1 MRSLSFRLLCLT
13 IFFVMV
19 SEVLIYTPSIARFR
33 LTYLTE
39 KLDKAHLAALTID
52 GSPDRVI
59 SQELTFELLDH
70 VGAYEIVVT
79 GAEGSRKSLSRPMFP
94 TGEVE
99 VSLYD
104 PMPVELVVDA
114 FDALFQTGNRI
125 LRVTGPAP
133 MDPASTVSITID
145 EFPLR
150 EVMYDFSWRILTLSV
165 LISVFTAALVFVSLR
180 WLLVRPLQ
188 RITESL
194 VAFRKRPED
203 RSTDLDDRGRRD
215 EIGVALRELGLMKE
229 EMRAALRQRTRL
241 AALGTAVS
249 KISHDLRNMLSTA
262 TLISDRLAM
271 SQDPDVQKVTPTLV
285 KAIDRAVA
293 LCSTT
298 LNFTRETPPLKLA
311 PLRLADLIADLRA
324 DLAPVQGREI
334 QVHLDQT
341 GDVVIQADRDQMY
354 RALSNIASNAVN
366 AGADTLRVTVREEGG
381 RLLVDLADNGPG
393 IPEEGRG
400 RLFQP
405 FQFSTRRDG
414 TGLGLTIARD
424 LVQAHG
430 GSLTLERTGSDGSTF
445 RMNLPVQS
453 AG

>member
-13 IFFVMV
+13 IFFVML

-39 KLDKAHLAALTID
+39 KLDNAHLAALAID
-52 GSPDRVI
+52 GSPDRMI

-79 GAEGSRKSLSRPMFP
+79 GPDGDTRSLSRPMRP
-94 TGEVE
+94 PGEVY

-104 PMPVELVVDA
+104 PMPLELVYDA

-133 MDPASTVSITID
+133 MEPAATVTVTLD

-150 EVMYDFSWRILTLSV
+150 AVMYDFSWRILTLSV

-188 RITESL
+188 RITGSL
-194 VAFRKRPED
+194 VAFRQRPED
-203 RSTDLDDRGRRD
+203 RSTDLDDGGRRD

-262 TLISDRLAM
+262 TLISDRLSL

-285 KAIDRAVA
+285 KAIDRAAA

-298 LNFTRETPPLKLA
+298 LNFARETPPLRVA
-311 PLRLADLIADLRA
+311 PVRLADLVSELREELQAPQGGEVRLELTGAEDLE
-324 DLAPVQGREI
+324 L
-334 QVHLDQT
+334 L
-341 GDVVIQADRDQMY
+341 ADRDQMY
-354 RALSNIASNAVN
+354 RVFSNIASNAVN
-366 AGADTLRVTVREEGG
+366 AGADALRIVARVEGA
-381 RLLVDLADNGPG
+381 RAVIDVIDNGPG

-405 FQFSTRRDG
+405 FQFSSRRDG

-424 LVQAHG
+424 LAQAHG
-430 GSLTLERTGSDGSTF
+430 GTLTLERTGADGSAF
-445 RMNLPVQS
+445 RLDVPRH
-453 AG
+453 AGP

>member
-39 KLDKAHLAALTID
+39 KLDKAHLAALTTD

-70 VGAYEIVVT
+70 VGAYEIVV
-79 GAEGSRKSLSRPMFP
+79 EGPDGGRRSLSRPMFP
-94 TGEVE
+94 QGEVE
-99 VSLYD
+99 VSLTD
-104 PMPVELVVDA
+104 PMPLELVVDA
-114 FDALFQTGNRI
+114 FEALFQTGNRI

-133 MDPASTVSITID
+133 MEAASTVSITID

-150 EVMYDFSWRILTLSV
+150 QVMYDFSWRILTLSV
-165 LISVFTAALVFVSLR
+165 LISVFTAALVFISLR

-188 RITESL
+188 RMTESL

-262 TLISDRLAM
+262 TLISDRLSL

-298 LNFTRETPPLKLA
+298 LNFTRETPPLTLA
-311 PLRLADLIADLRA
+311 PVRLADLIADLRSE
-324 DLAPVQGREI
+324 LAELPEKRVQILFSQQGEC
-334 QVHLDQT
+334 VF
-341 GDVVIQADRDQMY
+341 QADRDQMF
-354 RALSNIASNAVN
+354 RVLANIASNAVN
-366 AGADTLRVTVREEGG
+366 AGAETLRIDAWEAEG
-381 RLLVDLADNGPG
+381 RLLVDIADDGPG

-405 FQFSTRRDG
+405 FQFSSRRDG

-430 GSLTLERTGSDGSTF
+430 GMLTLERTGSDGSTF
-445 RMNLPVQS
+445 RMNLPVH
-453 AG
+453 AGM

>member
-1 MRSLSFRLLCLT
+1 MRSLSFRVLCLT

-19 SEVLIYTPSIARFR
+19 SEVMIYTPSIARFR

-39 KLDKAHLAALTID
+39 KMDKAHLAAMAID
-52 GSPDRVI
+52 GSPDRII

-79 GAEGSRKSLSRPMFP
+79 GPDGDTRSLSRPMRP
-94 TGEVE
+94 PGEVQI
-99 VSLYD
+99 SLYS
-104 PMPVELVVDA
+104 PMAMELVFDA

-133 MDPASTVSITID
+133 MESAATVTVTLD

-150 EVMYDFSWRILTLSV
+150 AVMYDYSWRILTLSV

-180 WLLVRPLQ
+180 WLLVRPLE
-188 RITESL
+188 RITGSL

-203 RSTDLDDRGRRD
+203 RSTDLDDRARRD

-249 KISHDLRNMLSTA
+249 KISHDLRNMLATA
-262 TLISDRLAM
+262 TLISDRLSM

-285 KAIDRAVA
+285 KAIDRAAA

-298 LNFTRETPPLKLA
+298 LNFARETPPLKLA
-311 PLRLADLIADLRA
+311 PVRLAEIVAELNAELVAPADGAFRIVLSEDA
-324 DLAPVQGREI
+324 DFVL
-334 QVHLDQT
+334 
-341 GDVVIQADRDQMY
+341 QADRDQMY
-354 RALSNIASNAVN
+354 RVFANIASNAVN
-366 AGADTLRVTVREEGG
+366 AGADTLRLVVREEGG
-381 RLLVDLADNGPG
+381 RLLVDIVDNGPG

-405 FQFSTRRDG
+405 FQFSSRRDG

-430 GSLTLERTGSDGSTF
+430 GTLTLERTGASGSTF
-445 RMNLPVQS
+445 RVNVPLR
-453 AG
+453 ATA

>member
-1 MRSLSFRLLCLT
+1 MRSLSFRVLCLT

-39 KLDKAHLAALTID
+39 RLDKAHLAALTID
-52 GSPDRVI
+52 GSPDRAI
-59 SQELTFELLDH
+59 SRELTFELLDH

-79 GAEGSRKSLSRPMFP
+79 GGEGDRRALSRPMRP
-94 TGEVE
+94 PGQVE
-99 VSLYD
+99 VSLVD
-104 PMPVELVVDA
+104 PMALELVIDA

-133 MDPASTVSITID
+133 MDPAATVVVTLD
-145 EFPLR
+145 EYPLR
-150 EVMYDFSWRILTLSV
+150 AEMYDFSWRILNLSI

-180 WLLVRPLQ
+180 WLMVRPLE
-188 RITESL
+188 RITGSL

-203 RSTDLDDRGRRD
+203 RVSDLDDGGRRD

-241 AALGTAVS
+241 VALGTAVS
-249 KISHDLRNMLSTA
+249 KISHDLRNMLATA

-271 SQDPDVQKVTPTLV
+271 SQDPDVQRITPTLV
-285 KAIDRAVA
+285 RAIDRAA
-293 LCSTT
+293 ELCSTT
-298 LNFTRETPPLKLA
+298 LNFARETPPLTLA
-311 PLRLADLIADLRA
+311 PVRLADLVADLRA
-324 DLAPVQGREI
+324 DLEAPEGGAVR
-334 QVHLDQT
+334 VLLD
-341 GDVVIQADRDQMY
+341 GDADVPLQADRSQMY
-354 RALSNIASNAVN
+354 RVVENIASNAVN
-366 AGADTLRVTVREEGG
+366 AGADTLRFLAREEAG
-381 RLLVDLADNGPG
+381 RLVVDISDNGPG

-405 FQFSTRRDG
+405 FQFSGRKDG

-430 GSLTLERTGSDGSTF
+430 GTLTLERTGADGSTF
-445 RMNLPVQS
+445 RINLPLRTG
-453 AG
+453 A

>member
-1 MRSLSFRLLCLT
+1 MRSLSFRVLCLT

-39 KLDKAHLAALTID
+39 KLDKAHLAAMAID

-79 GAEGSRKSLSRPMFP
+79 GSEGDTRSLSRPMRP
-94 TGEVE
+94 PGEVQ
-99 VSLYD
+99 VSLFD
-104 PMPVELVVDA
+104 PMALELVVDA
-114 FDALFQTGNRI
+114 FEALFQTGNRI

-133 MDPASTVSITID
+133 MEPSATVTVTLD

-150 EVMYDFSWRILTLSV
+150 TVMYDFSWRILTLSV

-180 WLLVRPLQ
+180 WLLVRPLE
-188 RITESL
+188 RITGSL
-194 VAFRKRPED
+194 VSFRKRPED

-249 KISHDLRNMLSTA
+249 KISHDLRNMLATA
-262 TLISDRLAM
+262 TLISDRLSM

-285 KAIDRAVA
+285 KAIDRAAA

-298 LNFTRETPPLKLA
+298 LNFARETPPLTLA
-311 PLRLADLIADLRA
+311 PVRLADLVADLRA
-324 DLAPVQGREI
+324 ELAAPQGEAVQVTLIEETDF
-334 QVHLDQT
+334 VL
-341 GDVVIQADRDQMY
+341 QADRDQMY
-354 RALSNIASNAVN
+354 RVFSNIASNAVN
-366 AGADTLRVTVREEGG
+366 AGADSLRLVARQEAG
-381 RLLVDLADNGPG
+381 RLLVDIIDNGPG

-405 FQFSTRRDG
+405 FQFSSRRDG

-430 GSLTLERTGSDGSTF
+430 GTLTLERTGTDGSTF
-445 RMNLPVQS
+445 RVDVPLHAPV
-453 AG
+453 

>member
-1 MRSLSFRLLCLT
+1 MRSLSFRVLCLT

-79 GAEGSRKSLSRPMFP
+79 GPDGASKTLSRPMFP
-94 TGEVE
+94 PGEVT
-99 VSLYD
+99 VSLSD
-104 PMPVELVVDA
+104 PMPLELVVDA

-133 MDPASTVSITID
+133 MEPKATVSITVD
-145 EFPLR
+145 EYPLR
-150 EVMYDFSWRILTLSV
+150 TEMYDFSWRILTLSV

-180 WLLVRPLQ
+180 WLLVRPLE
-188 RITESL
+188 RITGSL

-249 KISHDLRNMLSTA
+249 KISHDLRNMLTTA

-298 LNFTRETPPLKLA
+298 LNFARETPPLTLA
-311 PLRLADLIADLRA
+311 PVRLADLVAELRSDMA
-324 DLAPVQGREI
+324 ATQDREARVLLS
-334 QVHLDQT
+334 QEEDFVF
-341 GDVVIQADRDQMY
+341 QADRDQMY
-354 RALSNIASNAVN
+354 RVFANIASNAVN
-366 AGADTLRVTVREEGG
+366 AGADTLRVSAWERDG
-381 RLLVDLADNGPG
+381 RLLVDIADNGPG
-393 IPEEGRG
+393 IPEDGRG

-405 FQFSTRRDG
+405 FQFSSRRDG

-430 GSLTLERTGSDGSTF
+430 GTLTLERTGSDGSTF
-445 RMNLPVQS
+445 RMNVPLRALP
-453 AG
+453 

>member
-1 MRSLSFRLLCLT
+1 MRSLSFRVLCLT

-70 VGAYEIVVT
+70 VGAYEIVV
-79 GAEGSRKSLSRPMFP
+79 EGPEGDTRSLSRPMFP
-94 TGEVE
+94 PGEVE
-99 VSLYD
+99 VSLYE
-104 PMPVELVVDA
+104 PMPMALVFDA

-133 MDPASTVSITID
+133 MEPASTVSITID
-145 EFPLR
+145 EYPLR
-150 EVMYDFSWRILTLSV
+150 MVMYDYSWRILTLSV

-180 WLLVRPLQ
+180 WLLVRPLE

-203 RSTDLDDRGRRD
+203 RGTDLDDRGRRD

-298 LNFTRETPPLKLA
+298 LNFTRETPPLTLA
-311 PLRLADLIADLRA
+311 PVRLADLVAELRA
-324 DLAPVQGREI
+324 ELAELKDKDVEVLLSQE
-334 QVHLDQT
+334 
-341 GDVVIQADRDQMY
+341 GDIVFQADRDQMF
-354 RALSNIASNAVN
+354 RVVANIASNAVN
-366 AGADTLRVTVREEGG
+366 AGADTLRVSAWEASG
-381 RLLVDLADNGPG
+381 RLLVDIADNGPG

-430 GSLTLERTGSDGSTF
+430 GTLTLERTGSDGSTF
-445 RMNLPVQS
+445 RMNLPARTVV
-453 AG
+453 

>member
-1 MRSLSFRLLCLT
+1 MRSLSFRVLCLT

-39 KLDKAHLAALTID
+39 KLDKAHLAAMAID

-79 GAEGSRKSLSRPMFP
+79 GSEGDTRSLSRPMRP
-94 TGEVE
+94 PGEVQ
-99 VSLYD
+99 VSLFD
-104 PMPVELVVDA
+104 PMALELVVDA
-114 FDALFQTGNRI
+114 FEALFQTGNRI

-133 MDPASTVSITID
+133 MEPSATVTVTLD

-150 EVMYDFSWRILTLSV
+150 TVMYDFSWRILTLSV

-180 WLLVRPLQ
+180 WLLVRPLE
-188 RITESL
+188 RITGSL
-194 VAFRKRPED
+194 VSFRKRPED

-249 KISHDLRNMLSTA
+249 KISHDLRNMLATA
-262 TLISDRLAM
+262 TLISDRLSM

-285 KAIDRAVA
+285 KAIDRAAA

-298 LNFTRETPPLKLA
+298 LNFARETPPLTLA
-311 PLRLADLIADLRA
+311 PVRLADLVADLRA
-324 DLAPVQGREI
+324 ELAAPQGEAVQVTLTEETDF
-334 QVHLDQT
+334 VL
-341 GDVVIQADRDQMY
+341 QADRDQMY
-354 RALSNIASNAVN
+354 RVFSNIASNAVN
-366 AGADTLRVTVREEGG
+366 AGADSLRLVARQEAG
-381 RLLVDLADNGPG
+381 RLLVDIIDNGPG

-405 FQFSTRRDG
+405 FQFSSRRDG

-430 GSLTLERTGSDGSTF
+430 GTLTLERTGTDGSTF
-445 RMNLPVQS
+445 RVDVPLHAPV
-453 AG
+453 

>member
-13 IFFVMV
+13 IFFVML

-39 KLDKAHLAALTID
+39 KLDKAHLAALAID
-52 GSPDRVI
+52 GSPDRII
-59 SQELTFELLDH
+59 SQALTFELLDH
-70 VGAYEIVVT
+70 VGAYEIIVT
-79 GAEGSRKSLSRPMFP
+79 GPDGDSRSLSRPMRP
-94 TGEVE
+94 PGEVH
-99 VSLYD
+99 VSLYA
-104 PMPVELVVDA
+104 PMPLELVYDA

-133 MDPASTVSITID
+133 MEPTATVTVTLD
-145 EFPLR
+145 EYPLR
-150 EVMYDFSWRILTLSV
+150 AVMYDFSWRILTLSV

-188 RITESL
+188 RITGSL
-194 VAFRKRPED
+194 VAFRQRPED
-203 RSTDLDDRGRRD
+203 RSTDLDDGGRRD

-249 KISHDLRNMLSTA
+249 KISHDLRNMLATA
-262 TLISDRLAM
+262 TLISDRLSM

-285 KAIDRAVA
+285 KAIDRAAA

-298 LNFTRETPPLKLA
+298 LNFARETPPLRLDA
-311 PLRLADLIADLRA
+311 VGLADLVDDLRQELEA
-324 DLAPVQGREI
+324 PRGGTVRVLLAGAE
-334 QVHLDQT
+334 
-341 GDVVIQADRDQMY
+341 DVELQADRDQMY
-354 RALSNIASNAVN
+354 RVFANIASNAVN
-366 AGADTLRVTVREEGG
+366 AGADTLRIVAREDGG
-381 RLLVDLADNGPG
+381 RAVIDVIDNGPG

-405 FQFSTRRDG
+405 FQFSSRRDG

-424 LVQAHG
+424 LAQAHG
-430 GSLTLERTGSDGSTF
+430 GTLTLERTGSDGSTF
-445 RMNLPVQS
+445 RLNLPRYPD
-453 AG
+453 A

>member
-19 SEVLIYTPSIARFR
+19 SEVMIYTPSIARFR
-33 LTYLTE
+33 MTYLTE
-39 KLDKAHLAALTID
+39 RLDKAHLAALTID

-70 VGAYEIVVT
+70 VGAYEILVT
-79 GAEGSRKSLSRPMFP
+79 EPDGDVKSLTRPMFP
-94 TGEVE
+94 PGEVE
-99 VSLYD
+99 VSLVD
-104 PMPVELVVDA
+104 PMPVEMVVDA
-114 FDALFQTGNRI
+114 FESLVQTGNRI

-133 MDPASTVSITID
+133 MDPASTVTITID

-150 EVMYDFSWRILTLSV
+150 YEMYDFSWRILTLSV
-165 LISVFTAALVFVSLR
+165 LISVFTAALVFISLR
-180 WLLVRPLQ
+180 WLFVVPLE

-203 RSTDLDDRGRRD
+203 RGTDLDDRGRRD

-249 KISHDLRNMLSTA
+249 KISHDLRNMLTTA

-271 SQDPDVQKVTPTLV
+271 SQDPDVQKVTPALV

-298 LNFTRETPPLKLA
+298 LNFARETPPLKLA
-311 PLRLADLIADLRA
+311 PLRLSELVADLRA
-324 DLAPVQGREI
+324 ELAAAQGR
-334 QVHLDQT
+334 
-341 GDVVIQADRDQMY
+341 DVSVTLSQESDFQFLADRDQMF
-354 RALSNIASNAVN
+354 RVFANIASNAVA
-366 AGADTLRVTVREEGG
+366 AGADALTITATSAGG
-381 RLLVDLADNGPG
+381 RLLVDLSDNGPG

-430 GSLTLERTGSDGSTF
+430 GTLTLERTGSDGSTF
-445 RMNLPVQS
+445 RMDVPARDAL
-453 AG
+453 